1 MRAVLAG
8 IPQRLQNAAFEI
20 LQSCAG
26 ENSMGRLM
34 SGIEEL
40 IKKDAL
46 KVRGALVKN
55 NNKRL
60 C

>member
-1 MRAVLAG
+1 M
-8 IPQRLQNAAFEI
+8 QNAAFEI
-20 LQSCAG
+20 LQSFAG